1 MNKKSILMKSSK
13 VLAGL
18 LAFTSIAGPIAAN
31 AATVNVN
38 GEVVFYKMGQW
49 TSDGINWSDYDRSDK
64 FGEWTMDGEVVWCLE
79 PSVLTETGVTYNS
92 EGDSAI
98 RKGITVRTIGKTDG
112 VRNTTTATPYLVK
125 RAAFFTWLIYKASD
139 SDIAKI
145 KDLIKDKA
153 YSAKFVSNINY
164 VRRLSKDA
172 KWTATQLLIW
182 YTITSVTV
190 REANASDAG
199 LQDVFKWYA
208 TSDGDGIDSEL
219 YRPFSNTYSYL
230 EENNLIEYTGGFRT
244 YDAPGGEQRQVANGA
259 MFRLKE
265 KPKPPTPPV
274 TPPTPPVTPPT
285 PPVTPPTPPVT
296 PPPVKPVVE
305 KKYPIKI
312 RKEFSDINNGVSG
325 KPNFNPGGIK
335 VGVYSDTNATTKVGE
350 LVIGPNGESNTLEV
364 KAGTY
369 YGFELDVNGNPIK
382 DSAKEVVADGAAD
395 RGYVSGKD
403 KNSNNKYVTWSVTDN
418 VTNPVISTFV
428 NTPEVVN
435 FTFNKEI
442 ADDSIKGLVGLDNQY
457 SREGAVYGL
466 FTDEQATKPVTKNGK
481 NVTATIAKDGS
492 AQFNDL
498 YRGVY
503 YVKETSVPT
512 VEKNGRK
519 VQRFTLDSKVYKVDL
534 SSAND
539 NETFTT
545 DSTATPTKEYTKTKA
560 FVSNEKVKPNTGSLV
575 IKKKDAQSNSN
586 TAQGQATLADAE
598 FKVEFYDAFS
608 LGTQSPVKKWEA
620 VYKTNA
626 KGEIDIRNRQQMV
639 STTNEDAMNKMFA
652 AYEKSQE
659 WGAYDYRVT
668 ETKAPNGY
676 KLDSTAKDFV
686 VKNDNAEFVSEWS
699 YDDASFL
706 NNDLE
711 LHLIKTQK
719 SSGDWLPTEEAK
731 KVVIKD
737 ATFELT
743 NKATGQKFEAT
754 TDAEGKLHFDGVIAG
769 EYNLREV
776 GAKKYKTNGQVI
788 DITVAQKEG
797 TTKLEASSKSAPT
810 EDDGAI
816 NITEMLSKDILVQFE
831 DSVLNAKAKL
841 VKTNETG
848 ARLEGAKF
856 KLVHY
861 AEDGTTKVDE
871 KEITTDAK
879 GELNFEE
886 LIVGHWYTVEEVG
899 APDGYKLP
907 AQRSTLKFRAEAIP
921 AKDSYAI
928 SYSTITLD
936 KTNANNETTKESEV
950 KKLTKEGVVQDG
962 VSFNADE
969 EKGTMAI
976 EFDFV
981 NNTWQKLPVTGS
993 FTGLGLLSAAL
1004 VVVIGSTVFYI
1015 KKRNA

>member
-1 MNKKSILMKSSK
+1 MNKKNFLTTSSK
-13 VLAGL
+13 MLAGL
-18 LAFTSIAGPIAAN
+18 MAVVSVSGPMVASAS
-31 AATVNVN
+31 TLNVD

-49 TSDGINWSDYDRSDK
+49 HESGIEWSDYDRSDK
-64 FGEWTMDGEVVWCLE
+64 FGEWTMDGQVVWCLE

-92 EGDSAI
+92 EGDGAI
-98 RKGITVRTIGKTDG
+98 RNGITVRTIGKQNG
-112 VRNTTTATPYLVK
+112 VHNQHEAGPFFVK

-145 KDLIKDKA
+145 KDLIKDKD

-190 REANASDAG
+190 KDANASDAG

-219 YRPFSNTYSYL
+219 YKPFSNTYAYL
-230 EENNLIEYTGGFRT
+230 EDNNLIEYTGGFRT
-244 YDAPGGEQRQVANGA
+244 YDAPGGEQRQLANGA

-296 PPPVKPVVE
+296 PPVKPVVE
-305 KKYPIKI
+305 KKGMI
-312 RKEFSDINNGVSG
+312 RVHKEFSDITNGVSG

-335 VGVYSDTNATTKVGE
+335 VGVYSDSNATNKVGE
-350 LVIGPNGESNTLEV
+350 LLIGPNGESNTLEV

-382 DSAKEVVADGAAD
+382 DNAKEVVADGSAD

-403 KNSNNKYVTWSVTDN
+403 KNSNNKYVTWTVSGDTKDA
-418 VTNPVISTFV
+418 VISTFV

-442 ADDSIKGLVGLDNQY
+442 ADEAIKGLDGLDNQY
-457 SREGAVYGL
+457 SREGAVYTL
-466 FTDEQATKPVTKNGK
+466 FTDEKATKPVTKNGK
-481 NVTATIAKDGS
+481 NVTATISKDGS

-512 VEKNGRK
+512 VDKNGRK
-519 VQRFTLDSKVYKVDL
+519 LQRFELDSKVYKVDL

-560 FVSNEKVKPNTGSLV
+560 FTSMENVKKNGSLV

-686 VKNDNAEFVSEWS
+686 VKNDGADFVSEWS

-841 VKTNETG
+841 VKTNEKG

-969 EKGTMAI
+969 ENGTMAI

-1015 KKRNA
+1015 KKCNA

>member
-1 MNKKSILMKSSK
+1 M
-13 VLAGL
+13 LAGL
-18 LAFTSIAGPIAAN
+18 MVVASVAGPMVASAS
-31 AATVNVN
+31 TLNVT
-38 GEVVFYKMGQW
+38 GELVYYKMGRW
-49 TSDGINWSDYDRSDK
+49 TSSGVDWSPYDRSDM
-64 FGEWTMDGEVVWCLE
+64 FGEWTMDGQIVWCVE
-79 PSVLTETGVTYNS
+79 PSIKTGTGVTYTS
-92 EGDSAI
+92 AGDSAI
-98 RKGITVRTIGKTDG
+98 KNGMTVRSIGITGG
-112 VRNTTTATPYLVK
+112 VQNTNTAQAYHVK

-139 SDIAKI
+139 SDISKI
-145 KDLIKDKA
+145 KELIKDKS
-153 YSAKFVSNINY
+153 YSEKFVSNIDY
-164 VRRLSKDA
+164 LRRLPKDA
-172 KWTATQLLIW
+172 KWTATQLLLW
-182 YTITSVTV
+182 YTITFVTLKG
-190 REANASDAG
+190 ANATDSS

-208 TSDGDGIDSEL
+208 TSDGQGINNEL
-219 YRPFSNTYSYL
+219 YAPFSNTYGYL
-230 EENNLIEYTGGFRT
+230 EDNNLIEYTGGFSV
-244 YDAPGGEQRQVANGA
+244 YDGNNDEQRLVAGGGN
-259 MFRLKE
+259 FKLKE
-265 KPKPPTPPV
+265 KPKP
-274 TPPTPPVTPPT
+274 
-285 PPVTPPTPPVT
+285 
-296 PPPVKPVVE
+296 VE
-305 KKYPIKI
+305 KKHGIKV
-312 RKEFSDINNGVSG
+312 RKEFSDITNGVSG
-325 KPNFNPGGIK
+325 KPNFNPSGIK
-335 VGVYSDTNATTKVGE
+335 VGVYSDINATTKVGE
-350 LVIGPNGESNTLEV
+350 LVIGPNGESNILEV

-369 YGFELDVNGNPIK
+369 YGFELDVNGNPVK
-382 DSAKEVVADGAAD
+382 DNAKEVVADGSAD

-403 KNSNNKYVTWSVTDN
+403 KNSNNKYVTWTVKDD
-418 VTNPVISTFV
+418 VADAVISTFV

-442 ADDSIKGLVGLDNQY
+442 ADDAIKGLDGLDSQY
-457 SREGAVYGL
+457 SREGAVYTL
-466 FTDEQATKPVTKNGK
+466 FTDEKATKPVTKNGK
-481 NVTATIAKDGS
+481 NVTATVAKDGS

-512 VEKNGRK
+512 VVKHGRK
-519 VQRFTLDSKVYKVDL
+519 IQRFALDTKVYKVDL

-560 FVSNEKVKPNTGSLV
+560 FVSNERLKKLSPSSGSLV
-575 IKKKDAQSNSN
+575 IKKKDAQSKSN
-586 TAQGQATLADAE
+586 VAQGQATLAGAE

-620 VYKTNA
+620 VYKTDA
-626 KGEIDIRNRQQMV
+626 KGEIDVRNRQQMV
-639 STTNEDAMNKMFA
+639 SSTNEDAMNKMFA
-652 AYEKSQE
+652 VYEKLQE
-659 WGAYDYRVT
+659 WGAFDYRVT

-686 VKNDNAEFVSEWS
+686 VKNDNADFVSEWS

-719 SSGDWLPTEEAK
+719 ASGDWLSTEEAK

-743 NKATGQKFEAT
+743 NKSTGQKFEAT

-769 EYNLREV
+769 DYNLREV

-788 DITVAQKEG
+788 DITVSQKEG
-797 TTKLEASSKSAPT
+797 TTKLTASSKSAPVG
-810 EDDGAI
+810 DDGSI
-816 NITEMLSKDILVQFE
+816 NITEMVDKNILVEFE
-831 DSVLNAKAKL
+831 DAVLNAKAKL
-841 VKTNETG
+841 VKTNEKG

-871 KEITTDAK
+871 KEITTDSK

-886 LIVGHWYTVEEVG
+886 LIVGHWYTVEEVE
-899 APDGYKLP
+899 APNGYKLP

-936 KTNANNETTKESEV
+936 KTNDNNKTTKESEV

-962 VSFNADE
+962 VSFDADE
-969 EKGTMAI
+969 ANGTMAI

-993 FTGLGLLSAAL
+993 FTGIGLMSAAL

>member
-1 MNKKSILMKSSK
+1 M
-13 VLAGL
+13 LAGL
-18 LAFTSIAGPIAAN
+18 MAVASVAGPMIASAS
-31 AATVNVN
+31 TLKTS
-38 GEVVFYKMGQW
+38 GELLHYKMGKW
-49 TSDGINWSDYDRSDK
+49 TSSGIEYNPYDRTDW
-64 FGEWTMDGEVVWCLE
+64 FGEWTMDGQVVWCVE
-79 PSVLTETGVTYNS
+79 PSVPTETGVTYNS
-92 EGDSAI
+92 AGDGAI
-98 RKGITVRTIGKTDG
+98 KSGMTVRSIG
-112 VRNTTTATPYLVK
+112 NTTQDVSPYFVK
-125 RAAFFTWLIYKASD
+125 RASFFTWLIYKASD
-139 SDIAKI
+139 KEIAQI
-145 KDLIKDKA
+145 KETVKDEP
-153 YSAKFVSNINY
+153 YSAKFVSNIDY
-164 VRRLSKDA
+164 VRGLSKDA
-172 KWTATQLLIW
+172 KWSATQLLIW
-182 YTITSVTV
+182 YTITSVIV
-190 REANASDAG
+190 HDVQGASSE
-199 LQDVFKWYA
+199 LSPVFYWYA
-208 TSDGDGIDSEL
+208 TADGEGIDKEL
-219 YRPFSNTYSYL
+219 YVPFRDVYNKL
-230 EENNLIEYTGGFRT
+230 EADNLIEYTGGFRV
-244 YDAPGGEQRQVANGA
+244 YDAPNGEQRQVSNGGN
-259 MFRLKE
+259 FKLKE
-265 KPKPPTPPV
+265 KPKV
-274 TPPTPPVTPPT
+274 E
-285 PPVTPPTPPVT
+285 
-296 PPPVKPVVE
+296 E
-305 KKYPIKI
+305 KKHGIKV
-312 RKEFSDINNGVSG
+312 RKEFSDITNGVSG
-325 KPNFNPGGIK
+325 KPNFNPSGIK

-369 YGFELDVNGNPIK
+369 YGFELDVNGNPVK
-382 DSAKEVVADGAAD
+382 DNAKEVVADGSAD

-403 KNSNNKYVTWSVTDN
+403 KNSNNKYVTWNVTDG
-418 VTNPVISTFV
+418 TKEAVISTFV

-442 ADDSIKGLVGLDNQY
+442 ADDAIKGLDGLDSQY
-457 SREGAVYGL
+457 SREGAVYTL
-466 FTDEQATKPVTKNGK
+466 FTDEKATKPVTKNGK
-481 NVTATIAKDGS
+481 NVTATVAKDGS

-512 VEKNGRK
+512 VVKNGRK
-519 VQRFTLDSKVYKVDL
+519 IQRFALDTKVYKVDL

-560 FVSNEKVKPNTGSLV
+560 FVSNERLAPSSGSLV
-575 IKKKDAQSNSN
+575 IKKKDAQSKSN
-586 TAQGQATLADAE
+586 VAQGQATLAGAE

-620 VYKTNA
+620 VYKTDA
-626 KGEIDIRNRQQMV
+626 KGEIDVRNRQQMV

-659 WGAYDYRVT
+659 WGAFDYRVT

-676 KLDSTAKDFV
+676 KLDSKAKDFV
-686 VKNDNAEFVSEWS
+686 VKNGNADFVSEWS
-699 YDDASFL
+699 YDDASFF

-719 SSGDWLPTEEAK
+719 ASGDWLSTEEAK

-743 NKATGQKFEAT
+743 NKSTGQKFEAT

-788 DITVAQKEG
+788 DITVSQKEG
-797 TTKLEASSKSAPT
+797 TTKLTASSKSAPVG
-810 EDDGAI
+810 DDGSI
-816 NITEMLSKDILVQFE
+816 NITEMVDKNILVEFE
-831 DSVLNAKAKL
+831 DAVLNAKAKL
-841 VKTNETG
+841 VKTNEKG

-871 KEITTDAK
+871 KEITTDSK

-886 LIVGHWYTVEEVG
+886 LIVGHWYTVEEVE
-899 APDGYKLP
+899 APSGYKLP

-936 KTNANNETTKESEV
+936 KTNDNNKTTKESDV

-962 VSFNADE
+962 VSFDADE
-969 EKGTMAI
+969 ANGTMAI

-993 FTGLGLLSAAL
+993 FTGIGLMSAAL

>member
-1 MNKKSILMKSSK
+1 M
-13 VLAGL
+13 LAGL
-18 LAFTSIAGPIAAN
+18 MVVASVAGPMVASAS
-31 AATVNVN
+31 TLNVT
-38 GEVVFYKMGQW
+38 GELVYYKMGRW
-49 TSDGINWSDYDRSDK
+49 TSSGVDWSPYDRSDM
-64 FGEWTMDGEVVWCLE
+64 FGEWTMDGQIVWCVE
-79 PSVLTETGVTYNS
+79 PSIKTGTGVTYTS
-92 EGDSAI
+92 AGDSAI
-98 RKGITVRTIGKTDG
+98 KNGMTVRTIGKTGG
-112 VRNTTTATPYLVK
+112 VQNTNTAQAYHVK

-139 SDIAKI
+139 SDISKI
-145 KDLIKDKA
+145 KELIKDKS
-153 YSAKFVSNINY
+153 YSEKFVSNIDY
-164 VRRLSKDA
+164 LRRLPKDA
-172 KWTATQLLIW
+172 KWTATQLLLW
-182 YTITSVTV
+182 YTITFVTLKD
-190 REANASDAG
+190 ANATDSS

-208 TSDGDGIDSEL
+208 TSDGQGIDNEL
-219 YRPFSNTYSYL
+219 YTPFSNTYGYL
-230 EENNLIEYTGGFRT
+230 EDNNLIEYTGGFSV
-244 YDAPGGEQRQVANGA
+244 YDGNNDEQRLVAGGGN
-259 MFRLKE
+259 FKLKE
-265 KPKPPTPPV
+265 KPKP
-274 TPPTPPVTPPT
+274 
-285 PPVTPPTPPVT
+285 
-296 PPPVKPVVE
+296 VE
-305 KKYPIKI
+305 KKHGIKV
-312 RKEFSDINNGVSG
+312 RKEFSDITNGVSG
-325 KPNFNPGGIK
+325 KPNFNPSGIK
-335 VGVYSDTNATTKVGE
+335 VGVYSDINATTKVGE
-350 LVIGPNGESNTLEV
+350 LVIGPNGESNILEV

-369 YGFELDVNGNPIK
+369 YGFELDVNGNPVK
-382 DSAKEVVADGAAD
+382 DNAKEVVADGSAD

-403 KNSNNKYVTWSVTDN
+403 KNSNNKYVTWTVKDD
-418 VTNPVISTFV
+418 VADAVISTFV

-442 ADDSIKGLVGLDNQY
+442 ADDAIKGLDGLDSQY
-457 SREGAVYGL
+457 SREGAVYTL
-466 FTDEQATKPVTKNGK
+466 FTDEKATKPVTKNGK
-481 NVTATIAKDGS
+481 NVTATVAKDGS

-512 VEKNGRK
+512 VVKNGRK
-519 VQRFTLDSKVYKVDL
+519 IQRFALDTKVYKVDL
-534 SSAND
+534 STAND

-560 FVSNEKVKPNTGSLV
+560 FVSNERILPAKDKGSLI
-575 IKKKDAQSNSN
+575 IKKKDAQSKSN
-586 TAQGQATLADAE
+586 VAQGQATLAGAE

-620 VYKTNA
+620 VYKTDS
-626 KGEIDIRNRQQMV
+626 KGEIDVRNRQQMV

-659 WGAYDYRVT
+659 WGAFDYRVT

-686 VKNDNAEFVSEWS
+686 VKNDNADFVSEWS

-719 SSGDWLPTEEAK
+719 ASGDWLSTEEAK

-743 NKATGQKFEAT
+743 NKSTGQKFEAT

-769 EYNLREV
+769 DYNLREV

-788 DITVAQKEG
+788 DITVSQKEG
-797 TTKLEASSKSAPT
+797 TTKLTASSKSAPVG
-810 EDDGAI
+810 DDGSI
-816 NITEMLSKDILVQFE
+816 NITEMVDKNILVEFE
-831 DSVLNAKAKL
+831 DAVLNAKAKL
-841 VKTNETG
+841 VKTNEKG

-871 KEITTDAK
+871 KEITTDSK

-886 LIVGHWYTVEEVG
+886 LIVGHWYTVEEVE
-899 APDGYKLP
+899 APNGYKLP

-936 KTNANNETTKESEV
+936 KTNDNNKTTKESEV

-962 VSFNADE
+962 VSFDADE
-969 EKGTMAI
+969 ANGTMAI

-993 FTGLGLLSAAL
+993 FTGIGLMSAAL